1 MVICRADGIVVC
13 PIRVG
18 DILMTD
24 TASNPNTTYIGTTWQ
39 QVCVGRVPVGVNT
52 SDSDFNTINKTG
64 GAKTVQLSVN
74 EMPVHSHS
82 ANSSVAGNHTHA
94 DNWRSLGTPPGGYHK
109 ELNGLAPGSS
119 FSDVGVGRTNNATI
133 PAAGNHS
140 HTITVN
146 NSGGGSAH
154 ENMPPYQTKYFWKR
168 LS

>member
-24 TASNPNTTYIGTTWQ
+24 TASNPNTTYTGTTWQ

-64 GAKTVQLSVN
+64 GAKS
-74 EMPVHSHS
+74 
-82 ANSSVAGNHTHA
+82 
-94 DNWRSLGTPPGGYHK
+94 
-109 ELNGLAPGSS
+109 
-119 FSDVGVGRTNNATI
+119 
-133 PAAGNHS
+133 HS
-140 HTITVN
+140 HTTGSHTLTIAEMPSHRHLMKTCYSIGSEGANPNYSTYKRLLTDSTGFTSDNVLV
-146 NSGGGSAH
+146 NSGGSGSHNHGATGSAS
-154 ENMPPYQTKYFWKR
+154 NLMLYQTKYFWKR

>member
-24 TASNPNTTYIGTTWQ
+24 TASNPNTTYTGTTWQ

-64 GAKTVQLSVN
+64 GAKS
-74 EMPVHSHS
+74 
-82 ANSSVAGNHTHA
+82 
-94 DNWRSLGTPPGGYHK
+94 
-109 ELNGLAPGSS
+109 
-119 FSDVGVGRTNNATI
+119 
-133 PAAGNHS
+133 HS
-140 HTITVN
+140 HTTGSHTLTIAEMPIHCHGIALN
-146 NSGGGSAH
+146 NTTGNPQAWFNDWSMIVTYAGQVHPAGNRLQCNSTDIGGNQAHNHGATESAS
-154 ENMPPYQTKYFWKR
+154 NQMLYQTKYFWKR